1 MLEYIT
7 QTKATIRRMKHGRFQ
22 LFMGVIGDYQ
32 VKPLDSRAGN
42 DVVGMT
48 EVSRA
53 HQ

>member
-1 MLEYIT
+1 MLEHIT
-7 QTKATIRRMKHGRFQ
+7 QTEAAIRCMKHGRFQ

-32 VKPLDSRAGN
+32 VKAVDSRAGD